1 MGVHKQ
7 SVSFTDAAFNFAR
20 ELVESGEY
28 PNISAAVSGEMARAR
43 AARELD
49 RISQGHIAVDRTPG
63 LGVQADHAAIAPFLF
78 AECPAPRPGNR

>member
-1 MGVHKQ
+1 LTL
-7 SVSFTDAAFNFAR
+7 FD
-20 ELVESGEY
+20 
-28 PNISAAVSGEMARAR
+28 P
-43 AARELD
+43 LD

>member
-1 MGVHKQ
+1 
-7 SVSFTDAAFNFAR
+7 
-20 ELVESGEY
+20 
-28 PNISAAVSGEMARAR
+28 MARAR
-43 AARELD
+43 KSRPRASVSLAPRRYDRKHRLFDPLD